1 MVYCI
6 RWWYICFFR
15 ESKFL
20 FRLDVRAINSIDS
33 WQRRPSLVSLLSVR
47 LSSLLHRHSFR
58 ACHAIFLPHGGLGD
72 EPKECLRRRLSV
84 GLLIYNSLVTLWSV
98 FPYLVLCPHLNWQRC
113 HCSYSGK
120 GYGRLREISLPFP
133 GSHEVNPT
141 FQILIIEK
149 FQLEVNT
156 VYSDWFLVIK
166 SAMMICFYPLSF
178 SSPTAFKK
186 LKQNWW
192 IIFYH
197 DTIS

>member
-113 HCSYSGK
+113 YCSYSGK

-133 GSHEVNPT
+133 GSHEVKTYIPAINNWEISRWSKYRLFWLVPGYK
-141 FQILIIEK
+141 ICNDDL
-149 FQLEVNT
+149 
-156 VYSDWFLVIK
+156 FLSLV
-166 SAMMICFYPLSF
+166 FL
-178 SSPTAFKK
+178 
-186 LKQNWW
+186 LLRLLLRN
-192 IIFYH
+192 
-197 DTIS
+197 